1 MSYKI
6 QAESSFTVVGIA
18 TRTSN
23 QRVDEIGQLWQR
35 FYASNVAAQ
44 VVSRLDT
51 RVYSVYSDYDS
62 DASGEYNLL
71 IGCAVPA
78 DLLVVQVPEGMT
90 QKTVSASK
98 YALFEASGELPA
110 GIVAAWREV
119 WSSDLN
125 RSYDTDFERYEED
138 GTATVHVGIR

>member
-1 MSYKI
+1 MSYTI
-6 QAESSFTVVGIA
+6 QSESALTVVGIA

-23 QRVDEIGQLWQR
+23 QRLDEIGLLWQC
-35 FYASNVAAQ
+35 FYATGVAAH

-51 RVYSVYSDYDS
+51 RVYSVYSDYES
-62 DASGEYNLL
+62 DADGEYNLL
-71 IGCAVPA
+71 IGCAVSPDA
-78 DLLVVQVPEGMT
+78 QVPNGMT
-90 QKTVSASK
+90 KKTVLASQ
-98 YALFEASGELPA
+98 YAVFEASGELPA

-119 WSSDLN
+119 WSSELD

>member
-6 QAESSFTVVGIA
+6 QTESALTVVGIT

-23 QRVDEIGQLWQR
+23 QRIDEIGQLWQR
-35 FYASNVAAQ
+35 FYSSNVAAQ
-44 VVSRLDT
+44 VVSRLDK
-51 RVYSVYSDYDS
+51 RIYSVYSDYES
-62 DASGEYNLL
+62 DATGEYNLL
-71 IGCAVPA
+71 IGCAVSLEA
-78 DLLVVQVPEGMT
+78 QVPDGLT
-90 QKTVSASK
+90 KKTVSASQ
-98 YALFEASGELPA
+98 YAVFETSGELPA

-119 WSSDLN
+119 WSSDLD

>member
-6 QAESSFTVVGIA
+6 QAEAAFTVIGIA

-23 QRVDEIGQLWQR
+23 QRVDEIGQFWQR

-44 VVSRLDT
+44 VVSRLDA
-51 RVYSVYSDYDS
+51 RVYSVYSDYES
-62 DASGEYNLL
+62 DVNGEYDLL
-71 IGCAVPA
+71 IGCAVSPDA
-78 DLLVVQVPEGMT
+78 QVPEGMT
-90 QKTVSASK
+90 KKTVSAGQ
-98 YALFEASGELPA
+98 YAQFEATGELPA